1 MSRSIQEICI
11 FSYYGYAI
19 DRLLDAIS
27 ANDKALQALK
37 KPRTLKHTGGMI
49 SDELLL
55 KQVMLD
61 PSLLGSS
68 SSSSNLSSAEQQMLR
83 LHHKQQQQHFHHLQ
97 QLQQHHLIQ
106 QQREQQILQQ
116 QREQQQQSQHF
127 PSNLHHQMQIQQ
139 QFLLQQQLMNQQQ
152 QQGPLSGLLPT
163 GHGLNASLLQSS
175 QFAAETAGSQQLS
188 TTMLP
193 TPATH
198 IGPSHGPTP
207 VPQFVLP
214 ASSAHPHSLLQ
225 LQQQQSGQQQL
236 QQQLQQQSGQQ
247 QLQQQLQQQ
256 QSGQQQLQQQ
266 HQQQTSYL
274 MVDIDDFIQQNS
286 KKSISDSGSSASGPG
301 IE

>member
-1 MSRSIQEICI
+1 MKRTVRLSERRETNLKVTYSKPIYPRNLH

-27 ANDKALQALK
+27 ASDKVLQALK

-49 SDELLL
+49 ADELLL

-106 QQREQQILQQ
+106 QQREQQMLQ
-116 QREQQQQSQHF
+116 QQQQSQHF

-152 QQGPLSGLLPT
+152 QQQQGPLSGVLPI
-163 GHGLNASLLQSS
+163 GNGLNASLLQSS

-214 ASSAHPHSLLQ
+214 APSAHPHSLQ
-225 LQQQQSGQQQL
+225 
-236 QQQLQQQSGQQ
+236 
-247 QLQQQLQQQ
+247 QQQ

-286 KKSISDSGSSASGPG
+286 KKSKSDSGSSASGPG
-301 IE
+301 TE

>member
-106 QQREQQILQQ
+106 QQREQQML
-116 QREQQQQSQHF
+116 QQQQSQHF

-152 QQGPLSGLLPT
+152 QQGHLSGLLPT

-175 QFAAETAGSQQLS
+175 QFAAETAGSQQIS
-188 TTMLP
+188 PTMLP

-214 ASSAHPHSLLQ
+214 APSAHPHSLLQ
-225 LQQQQSGQQQL
+225 H
-236 QQQLQQQSGQQ
+236 
-247 QLQQQLQQQ
+247 QQQ

>member
-27 ANDKALQALK
+27 ASDKVLQALK

-106 QQREQQILQQ
+106 QQREQQMLQ
-116 QREQQQQSQHF
+116 QQQQSQHF

-152 QQGPLSGLLPT
+152 QQGPLSGVLPI

-175 QFAAETAGSQQLS
+175 QYAAETAGSQQLS

-214 ASSAHPHSLLQ
+214 APSAHPHSLQ
-225 LQQQQSGQQQL
+225 QQQQSGQQQ
-236 QQQLQQQSGQQ
+236 SG
-247 QLQQQLQQQ
+247 QQQLQQQ

-286 KKSISDSGSSASGPG
+286 KKSTSDSGSSASGPG
-301 IE
+301 TE

>member
-1 MSRSIQEICI
+1 VSQSIQEICI

-27 ANDKALQALK
+27 ASDKVLQALK
-37 KPRTLKHTGGMI
+37 KPRTLKHTGGI

-55 KQVMLD
+55 KQVMLN

-106 QQREQQILQQ
+106 QQREQQMLQ
-116 QREQQQQSQHF
+116 QQQQSQHF

-152 QQGPLSGLLPT
+152 QQQGPLSGVLPI
-163 GHGLNASLLQSS
+163 GNGLNASLLQSS

-188 TTMLP
+188 TTILP
-193 TPATH
+193 TPANH

-214 ASSAHPHSLLQ
+214 APSAHPHSL

-236 QQQLQQQSGQQ
+236 QQQQSG
-247 QLQQQLQQQ
+247 
-256 QSGQQQLQQQ
+256 QQQ

-286 KKSISDSGSSASGPG
+286 KKSTSDSGSSASGPG
-301 IE
+301 TE